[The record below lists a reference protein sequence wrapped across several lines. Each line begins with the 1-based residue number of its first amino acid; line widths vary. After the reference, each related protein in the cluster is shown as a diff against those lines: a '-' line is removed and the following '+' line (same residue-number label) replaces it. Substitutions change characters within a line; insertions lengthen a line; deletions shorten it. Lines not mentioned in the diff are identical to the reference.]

1 MSGVV
6 SVLVIVA
13 VAGWTLLRQFSA
25 RPLPARWWLLPGILA
40 VLALRG
46 GALLDARHEALSAG
60 VLAAELMVG
69 LLLGAGWGWTTRVWR
84 EPDGVPWSRGTRA
97 TAFVWAGGLALR
109 AALWAA
115 GAAMGVAQGAD
126 GLLLALAVTLLV
138 RGAVLS
144 QRLEAPLRIR
154 PGSRGLEP
162 HLAAVSSVGDAP
174 HHAATR
180 SGDGIHSVTPVTGKD
195 LP

>member
-1 MSGVV
+1 MSGVA
-6 SVLVIVA
+6 SVLVMVA

-40 VLALRG
+40 VLSLRG
-46 GALLDARHEALSAG
+46 GVLLDPRHETVSAG

-69 LLLGAGWGWTTRVWR
+69 LGLGAGWGLTTRVWR
-84 EPDGVPWSRGTRA
+84 DADGTPWSRGTRA
-97 TAFVWAGGLALR
+97 TSFVWAGGLALR
-109 AALWAA
+109 AILWAA
-115 GAAMGVAQGAD
+115 GAAKGVEQSGD

-144 QRLEAPLRIR
+144 RRLEPSFRIR
-154 PGSRGLEP
+154 PNSRGREEP
-162 HLAAVSSVGDAP
+162 HLAPASAGDAP
-174 HHAATR
+174 HRAETR
-180 SGDGIHSVTPVTGKD
+180 SGDGTGIPVAGKD